1 MVVIEKRM
9 HALGEEHSDTLTSM
23 EDLVVTYFHQQQWRK
38 AKALEVVVMEKRMHI
53 LGEKHPDTLRSMEAL
68 VIIYKWLGQRNE
80 AKALKE
86 KISIY

>member
-1 MVVIEKRM
+1 
-9 HALGEEHSDTLTSM
+9 
-23 EDLVVTYFHQQQWRK
+23 
-38 AKALEVVVMEKRMHI
+38 MEKGKGTGGSSDGKKNAYM
-53 LGEKHPDTLRSMEAL
+53 GEKHPDTLRSMEAL